1 MREMVGGEGEG
12 KEQGER
18 IFKVVVCEGS
28 GEERSGW
35 RVFVLALLVVVK
47 YGQSFIYK

>member
-1 MREMVGGEGEG
+1 MAGGEGEG

-18 IFKVVVCEGS
+18 IFKAVVCEGS

-35 RVFVLALLVVVK
+35 RASVLAPLVAVK
-47 YGQSFIYK
+47 HGQSLTYK